1 MIKVAGSMKY
11 VMRRAKGVRWDR
23 WHRMVVMR
31 SLEMMV
37 MNGVV
42 RRAEVD
48 PPPYLDD
55 CADIET
61 DTDTEASVSI
71 SVPPG
76 IVDEQRWF
84 TRYFRR
90 RTDSSLT
97 HARHTTWYEHG

>member
-1 MIKVAGSMKY
+1 MVKDAGPIKY
-11 VMRRAKGVRWDR
+11 VVRRAKGVRWDR

-48 PPPYLDD
+48 PSQHLDD
-55 CADIET
+55 CAGIET
-61 DTDTEASVSI
+61 DPDTEASVSI
-71 SVPPG
+71 SVPSG
-76 IVDEQRWF
+76 IVDEQSWF
-84 TRYFRR
+84 TRFFRR